1 MEEKVLKVG
10 LMGLGTVGTGVYKVI
25 ENQKEEFPHKI
36 GTRLEIKKI
45 LVRAA
50 DVPAAKAKVR
60 EGIEFVNDYRDIVN
74 DDEIDI
80 VIEETGGTT

>member
-36 GTRLEIKKI
+36 GSRLEIKKI
-45 LVRAA
+45 LVREDAIP
-50 DVPAAKAKVR
+50 DAKSRYSFPSVSYKYTP
-60 EGIEFVNDYRDIVN
+60 FPWSN
-74 DDEIDI
+74 
-80 VIEETGGTT
+80 TTAERL